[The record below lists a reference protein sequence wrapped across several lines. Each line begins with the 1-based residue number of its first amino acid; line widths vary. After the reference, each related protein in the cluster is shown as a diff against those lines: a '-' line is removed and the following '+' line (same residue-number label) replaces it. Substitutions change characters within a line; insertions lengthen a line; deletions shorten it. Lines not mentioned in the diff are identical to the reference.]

1 MLCLITKAIINSNQF
16 EYRKRN
22 FFGRF
27 EVQIT
32 VVQTIVE

>member
-1 MLCLITKAIINSNQF
+1 MLCLITKAIINSNQL

-22 FFGRF
+22 FFGLF